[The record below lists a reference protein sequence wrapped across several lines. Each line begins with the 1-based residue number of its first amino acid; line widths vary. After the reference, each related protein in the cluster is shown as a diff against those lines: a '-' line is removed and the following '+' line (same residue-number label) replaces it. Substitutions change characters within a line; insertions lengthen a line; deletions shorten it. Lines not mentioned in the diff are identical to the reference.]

1 MKSKDQGAAT
11 TATPGGDATELRTLE
26 EQLARA
32 FRRLDMIPAEIAA
45 TEAKI
50 IEARATMASVESR
63 VEEKRL
69 ERQQRLAEG
78 QDVEAITREIGSLR
92 TEQELAEDAIL
103 GLQAKVKS
111 LQAEELRLQAEDRP
125 TLDRAIARLKLVPL
139 VARYNAIAGELAQ
152 VTEAIFQ
159 TMLAQRQAFSQF
171 QSYPMDISS
180 WAGFAH
186 VPRLSLDGRCEDF
199 FNTETFYERIR
210 QAREAE
216 RRAETAERTA
226 EVEVPAAAA

>member
-26 EQLARA
+26 EQLARV
-32 FRRLDMIPAEIAA
+32 FRRINEIPAEIAA
-45 TEAKI
+45 TEGKI

-69 ERQQRLAEG
+69 ERQQHLTEG

-92 TEQELAEDAIL
+92 AEQELAEDAIL
-103 GLQAKVKS
+103 GLQGKVKA
-111 LQAEELRLQAEDRP
+111 LQAEELRLQVEDRP
-125 TLDRAIARLKLVPL
+125 NLDRAIARLRLVPL
-139 VARYNAIAGELAQ
+139 VARYNKVAVQLAE

-171 QSYPMDISS
+171 QSYPLDVSS

-186 VPRLSLDGRCEDF
+186 VPRLSLDGRVEDF
-199 FNTETFYERIR
+199 WNTETFYERIR
-210 QAREAE
+210 QAREAQ
-216 RRAETAERTA
+216 RRGKTAEETA
-226 EVEVPAAAA
+226 EVEPAAAAA